1 MRKYGTTEEDM
12 AFVSVV
18 NRKSAE
24 KNPNAIFR
32 SRITVSDV
40 MQSRKIVEPIK
51 LLDCSY
57 ICDGSSAILL
67 LSESKAKKVTDNP
80 VWVKGIG
87 QHTTGASL
95 NKATDADLTSN
106 QATKIAA
113 KTAYKSANIGPRD
126 VDVVELHDAFTILEI
141 LACEDL
147 GFTRKG
153 KGGKFVHQNELAINP
168 RGGILG
174 CGHPLGA
181 TGLAQTAEVAAQL
194 SESAGERQIKGCKTG
209 LVHNLAAAGTSATV
223 LILSV

>member
-1 MRKYGTTEEDM
+1 MR
-12 AFVSVV
+12 
-18 NRKSAE
+18 
-24 KNPNAIFR
+24 
-32 SRITVSDV
+32 
-40 MQSRKIVEPIK
+40 SRKIVEPIK

-57 ICDGSSAILL
+57 ICDGSSALLL
-67 LSESKAKKVTDNP
+67 LSEGKAKKVTDNP

-153 KGGKFVHQNELAINP
+153 KGGKFVNQNELAINP